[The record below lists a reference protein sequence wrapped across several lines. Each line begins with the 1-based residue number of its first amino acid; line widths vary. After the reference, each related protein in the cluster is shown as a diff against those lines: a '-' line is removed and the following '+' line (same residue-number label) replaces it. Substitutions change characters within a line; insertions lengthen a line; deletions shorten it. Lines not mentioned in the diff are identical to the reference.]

1 MSWLEEIVSKFPER
15 VRLADSPRNAN
26 VLLVEREVLPDLC
39 RYLHAEHGP
48 AFGFLMD
55 IVGVDRAQ
63 FPGAAQ
69 RYEVIYNLFAYPEKL
84 RLLLRVPVP
93 EFDPV
98 APTVSDIWAGA
109 NWYEREIWDLFGIRF
124 KNHPDLRRILM
135 YEEFKGHP
143 LRKDYP
149 INRRHPLVSNEKLE
163 TPGRNGST
171 NGHTPSFRVKNPATG
186 KNTQNMLLN
195 MGPSHPAMH
204 GVIHLLLELDGETVQ
219 AADVGIGYLHRAF
232 EKDAE
237 AVTWNQVFPYTD
249 RLNYVS
255 PLINNVGYAMAVEKL
270 MGLHLTERC
279 AYIRVLMSEISRIT
293 DHLTCI
299 GANTMELG
307 AMTGFLYFVKVRDM
321 LYELVEEITGAR
333 LTVSYLR
340 IGGVKADLTPTFAE
354 NLRKILKELHKAMK
368 EMHTLVTRNRIFVDR
383 MKGTGLIAKDTARTY
398 GFTGPMLRACGI
410 DYDVRKA
417 EPYLIYDRLN
427 FDVPYGEYGDNY
439 DRYLVRMEEIEQSAK
454 ILEQCLDQIPGGA
467 INVDHEGKEMPA
479 SEMADR
485 GKFGQT
491 HQLLQLRAVTDPT
504 LSGGEAATRRQIFP
518 DDKKVVLPA
527 KEKTYG
533 SIEGLMN
540 HFMLVMEGYG
550 IQPPVGEAY
559 QAVEGANGELGFYVI
574 STGGDKPYRVDVR
587 PPCFALMSGF
597 HKMITGDAVADIVAT
612 FGTVNMIAGE
622 LDR

>member
-1 MSWLEEIVSKFPER
+1 MSWLEEIVQKFSGH
-15 VRLADSPRNAN
+15 VHLTASPTHNNA
-26 VLLVEREVLPDLC
+26 LLVDREILPALC
-39 RYLHAEHGP
+39 RHLRTEHQP
-48 AFGFLMD
+48 AFSFLMD
-55 IVGVDRAQ
+55 VGGVDRSQ
-63 FPGAAQ
+63 FPGAGQ
-69 RYEVIYNLFAYPEKL
+69 RYEVIYNLFAYPEAV
-84 RLLLRVPVP
+84 RLILRVPVP
-93 EFDPV
+93 EADPIV
-98 APTVSDIWAGA
+98 PSVSSIWAGA

-135 YEEFKGHP
+135 YDEFKGHP

-149 INRRHPLVSNEKLE
+149 INRRHPLISHDKLA
-163 TPGRNGST
+163 TPGQNGT
-171 NGHTPSFRVKNPATG
+171 NGHQPGFRIKGPQIG
-186 KNTQNMLLN
+186 KNAQNMLLN

-204 GVIHLLLELDGETVQ
+204 GVIHLLLELDGETV
-219 AADVGIGYLHRAF
+219 ASADVAIGYLHRAF

-270 MGLHLTERC
+270 MGLQTTERC
-279 AYIRVLMSEISRIT
+279 QYIRVLMSEISRIT

-340 IGGVKADLTPTFAE
+340 IGGVKADLTSTFDG

-383 MKGTGLIAKDTARTY
+383 MKATGVIEKETAIAH
-398 GFTGPMLRACGI
+398 GFTGPMLRATGI

-417 EPYLIYDRLN
+417 EPYLVYDRLE
-427 FDVPYGEYGDNY
+427 FDIPYGQYGDNY

-454 ILEQCLDQIPGGA
+454 ILEQCLEQIPGGA
-467 INVDHEGKEMPA
+467 INVDHEGKEMAA

-491 HQLLQLRAVTDPT
+491 HELLQLRAVTDPT
-504 LSGGEAATRRQIFP
+504 LSGGEAALRRQIFP
-518 DDKKVVLPA
+518 DDKRVVLPA
-527 KEKTYG
+527 KEQTYG

-574 STGGDKPYRVDVR
+574 SSGQDKPYRVDVR

-597 HKMITGDAVADIVAT
+597 HKLIEGDAVADIVAT

>member
-1 MSWLEEIVSKFPER
+1 MSWLEEIARKFSGR
-15 VRLADSPRNAN
+15 VQIVDSPKHSNA
-26 VLLVEREVLPDLC
+26 LLVERETLPELC
-39 RYLHAEHGP
+39 RYLRIEHQP
-48 AFGFLMD
+48 AFNFLMD
-55 IVGVDRAQ
+55 LGGVDRLQ
-63 FPGAAQ
+63 LPGATQ
-69 RYEVIYNLFAYPEKL
+69 RYEVIYNLFAYPEKV
-84 RLLLRVPVP
+84 RLILRVPVP
-93 EFDPV
+93 ETDPV
-98 APTVSDIWAGA
+98 VPSVSSLWSGA
-109 NWYEREIWDLFGIRF
+109 NWYEREVWDLFGIRF

-135 YEEFKGHP
+135 YDEFKGHP

-149 INRRHPLVSNEKLE
+149 IGRRHPLISNDKPDA
-163 TPGRNGST
+163 PGQNGA
-171 NGHTPSFRVKNPATG
+171 NGYPASFRIKAPQIAG

-204 GVIHLLLELDGETVQ
+204 GVIHLLLELDGETV
-219 AADVGIGYLHRAF
+219 ASADVSIGYLHRAF

-270 MGLHLTERC
+270 MGLQTTERC
-279 AYIRVLMSEISRIT
+279 QYIRVLMSEISRIT

-321 LYELVEEITGAR
+321 LYELIEEITGAR

-340 IGGVKADLTPTFAE
+340 IGGVKADLTPTFAD

-383 MKGTGLIAKDTARTY
+383 MKGTGVVEKETAMAY
-398 GFTGPMLRACGI
+398 GFTGPMLRATGI

-417 EPYLIYDRLN
+417 EPYLVYDRLN
-427 FDVPYGEYGDNY
+427 FDIPYGEYGDNY
-439 DRYLVRMEEIEQSAK
+439 DRYLVRMEEIEQSVN
-454 ILEQCLDQIPGGA
+454 ILLQCLDQIPGGA
-467 INVDHEGKEMPA
+467 VNVDHEGTEMPA
-479 SEMADR
+479 SQMADR

-491 HQLLQLRAVTDPT
+491 HELLQLRAVTDPT
-504 LSGGEAATRRQIFP
+504 LSGGGAATRRQIFP
-518 DDKKVVLPA
+518 DVKGVVLPA
-527 KEKTYG
+527 KEQTYG

-550 IQPPVGEAY
+550 IQPPAGEAY
-559 QAVEGANGELGFYVI
+559 HAVEGANGELGFYVI
-574 STGGDKPYRVDVR
+574 SNGGDKPYRVDVR

-597 HKMITGDAVADIVAT
+597 HKVIAGDAVADIVAT

>member
-1 MSWLEEIVSKFPER
+1 MSWLEEIVQKFPAS
-15 VRLADSPRNAN
+15 VQLTDAPKTGNA
-26 VLLVEREVLPDLC
+26 LLVEREILPHLC
-39 RYLHAEHGP
+39 RYLLTEHRP
-48 AFGFLMD
+48 AFNFLMD
-55 IVGVDRAQ
+55 LVGVDRMK
-63 FPGAAQ
+63 FPGAKQ
-69 RYEVIYNLFAYPEKL
+69 RYEVIYNLFAYPEKV
-84 RLLLRVPVP
+84 RLILRVPVP
-93 EFDPV
+93 EFDPTV
-98 APTVSDIWAGA
+98 PTVSDIWAGA
-109 NWYEREIWDLFGIRF
+109 NWYEREVWDLFGIRF
-124 KNHPDLRRILM
+124 KHHPDLRRILM
-135 YEEFKGHP
+135 YDEFKGHP

-149 INRRHPLVSNEKLE
+149 INRRHPLVSNEKPAA
-163 TPGRNGST
+163 PGQNGT
-171 NGHTPSFRVKNPATG
+171 NGHTSSFRIKGPQTG
-186 KNTQNMLLN
+186 KNSTNMLLN

-204 GVIHLLLELDGETVQ
+204 GVIHLLLELEGEIVES
-219 AADVGIGYLHRAF
+219 AEVAIGYLHRAF

-270 MGLHLTERC
+270 MGLETTPRC
-279 AYIRVLMSEISRIT
+279 QYIRVLMSEISRIT

-307 AMTGFLYFVKVRDM
+307 AMTGFLYFIKVRDM

-340 IGGVKADLTPTFAE
+340 IGGVKADLTPTFTD

-383 MKGTGLIAKDTARTY
+383 MKGTGVVEKETAMTY

-417 EPYLIYDRLN
+417 EPYLVYDRLD
-427 FDVPYGEYGDNY
+427 FDIPYGQYGDNY
-439 DRYLVRMEEIEQSAK
+439 DRYLVRMEEIEQSAR
-454 ILEQCLDQIPGGA
+454 ILEQCLEQIPAGA
-467 INVDHEGKEMPA
+467 INVDQEGKEIPA

-491 HQLLQLRAVTDPT
+491 HELLQLRAVTDPT
-504 LSGGEAATRRQIFP
+504 LSGGNASTRRLIFP
-518 DDKKVVLPA
+518 DDKQVVLPA
-527 KEKTYG
+527 KEKVYG

-540 HFMLVMEGYG
+540 HFMLIMEGYG
-550 IQPPVGEAY
+550 IRPPVGEAY

-574 STGGDKPYRVDVR
+574 SDGGDKPYRVDVR

-597 HKMITGDAVADIVAT
+597 HKMIAGDAVADIVAT

>member
-1 MSWLEEIVSKFPER
+1 MSWLEAIVQKFPYDVQIAPSKAQEHVLFVKR
-15 VRLADSPRNAN
+15 EALLA
-26 VLLVEREVLPDLC
+26 VC
-39 RYLHAEHGP
+39 RYLRDEHNP
-48 AFGFLMD
+48 AFNFLMD
-55 IVGVDRAQ
+55 LSGTDYLDY
-63 FPGAAQ
+63 PEAQ
-69 RYEVIYNLFAYPEKL
+69 RERFEIVYNLYAYPEKL
-84 RLLLRVPVP
+84 RLRLRVPVP
-93 EFDPV
+93 EIEPV
-98 APTVSDIWAGA
+98 APTVSHLWSGAG
-109 NWYEREIWDLFGIRF
+109 WFEREVWDMFGIRF
-124 KNHPDLRRILM
+124 KGLADQRRILM

-149 INRRHPLVSNEKLE
+149 ITRRHPLITNEKMGA
-163 TPGRNGST
+163 PSS
-171 NGHTPSFRVKNPATG
+171 NGHAQPFRIKTPQPGA
-186 KNTQNMLLN
+186 NTQNMLLN

-219 AADVGIGYLHRAF
+219 SADVSIGYLHRAF

-270 MGLHLTERC
+270 MGLQTTERC
-279 AYIRVLMSEISRIT
+279 QFIRVLMSEISRIT

-340 IGGVKADLTPTFAE
+340 IGGVKADLTPTFAD
-354 NLRKILKELHKAMK
+354 NLRKILKELRKAMK

-383 MKGTGLIAKDTARTY
+383 MKGTGAITKEDAISY
-398 GFTGPMLRACGI
+398 GFTGPMLRGCGV

-417 EPYLIYDRLN
+417 EPYLVYDRLQ
-427 FDVPYGEYGDNY
+427 FDIPYGQFGDNY
-439 DRYLVRMEEIEQSAK
+439 DRYLVRMEEIEQSAYL
-454 ILEQCLDQIPGGA
+454 LEQCLEKIPCGE
-467 INVDHEGKEMPA
+467 INVDYTGEVMQG
-479 SEMADR
+479 SQMADL
-485 GKFGQT
+485 GKFGKTQG
-491 HQLLQLRAVTDPT
+491 LLQIQAYTDPT
-504 LSGGEAATRRQIFP
+504 LSGGNAEFRRNIFP

-550 IQPPVGEAY
+550 IQPPIGDAY

-574 STGGDKPYRVDVR
+574 SSGADKPFRVRVR

-597 HKMITGDAVADIVAT
+597 HKIIEGGAVADIVAT